1 MSSSIFLS
9 DSPEETFG
17 CGKRLGQ
24 KLETC
29 SIIALIGELGCG
41 KTLFTRGICEGA
53 GVLEKYVNSPT
64 FAFVNE
70 YSGKLPVFHMDLYRL
85 NTTDELFELG
95 ILDYLRKV
103 ETGIMIVEWAEKI
116 IDILPEDYLKIEF
129 QVLSLTSRRLEFERI
144 GGRFN
149 KILGPPENLGG
160 RSINIFEASE
170 SG

>member
-1 MSSSIFLS
+1 MSASIFFS
-9 DSPEETFG
+9 DSPDETFSY
-17 CGKRLGQ
+17 GKRLGK
-24 KLETC
+24 KLEAG

-41 KTLFTRGICEGA
+41 KTLFTRGVCEGV
-53 GVLEKYVNSPT
+53 GVLERYVNSPT

-95 ILDYLRKV
+95 ILDYLRRV
-103 ETGIMIVEWAEKI
+103 EAGIMIVEWAEKI
-116 IDILPEDYLKIEF
+116 IDILREDYLKIEF
-129 QVLSLTSRRLEFERI
+129 RVLSLTSRRLEFESI

-149 KILGPPENLGG
+149 RIIEASENLGG
-160 RSINIFEASE
+160 GFIKKFEASE